1 MKLIPLLQKRTLLA
15 LLTVVA
21 AAQTATAAFVVN
33 LMPTA
38 LGGGLF
44 QYNVSVT
51 NTDADDYVRVSLLN
65 GPLNDTFIVPNAPFG
80 FMASYDSGLGIID
93 LLEDTD
99 LFAAGSTK
107 GLFSFQSTGAP
118 GFSFTNF
125 EAQKI
130 NGDLFTGATAVP
142 EPNRG
147 VLCMAGFSMLMMIRK
162 RRTGA
167 APRRAVMALAAGV
180 CMQGAVLASSHS
192 DAPLIKQDPQANIT
206 DVYAFV
212 GTKYDD
218 ANVKVLNVL
227 VSVRPFSEPGDGAVY
242 ERFADDAL
250 YSIHIT
256 NPTTG
261 AQVLRYDFRFSDIN
275 PLTGP
280 GLKNPNT
287 ILSYGLGTAAG
298 AIQATGDAQQNYTQT
313 FSVLKNNVQIATNVP
328 TPPPNLGGRTTP
340 KYNDANGNAVSGA
353 ATFAALDD
361 YTRLAV
367 QTLADGTVVFAGP
380 REDGFFAD
388 TSGIFDLLDGRI
400 LQTTGAGVD
409 GFKGFNVLTY
419 AVQIPISA
427 LPSFPFNAA
436 FADLGNSGNPLPS
449 VAQANGV
456 GVYASVSRPRN
467 TLRRTDGEPVHS
479 GPMIQVNRQGN
490 PLFNEVLV
498 AHQAKDA
505 YNRGLP
511 TGDAAFGTYATNSE
525 LAFLINVVVFGT
537 GNGLTPLATT
547 GRGDLN
553 LVFIPDVIRVD
564 TSTPPVRLPGDAGFE
579 RRGFAGGDTTTD
591 SSGRVKSGG
600 WPNGRRVG
608 DDVVDIALIA
618 VASGPSYSTVTVLG
632 DNVNANDQLYHR
644 VFPYLGTPHAG
655 SRVNQRQAP

>member
-1 MKLIPLLQKRTLLA
+1 MLSLKKRTLLA
-15 LLTVVA
+15 LLTAVA
-21 AAQTATAAFVVN
+21 AAQTASAAFVVN

-51 NTDADDYVRVSLLN
+51 NTDPDDYVRVSLLN

-107 GLFSFQSTGAP
+107 GLFTFQSMGDP
-118 GFSFTNF
+118 GFSFTGF

-130 NGDLFTGATAVP
+130 NGDIFNGVTTVP
-142 EPNRG
+142 EPSRG

-162 RRTGA
+162 RKSRP
-167 APRRAVMALAAGV
+167 APRAAGAVTALVATV

-192 DAPLIKQDPQANIT
+192 DAPLIKQDPQANLT

-218 ANVKVLNVL
+218 PAVKVLNVL
-227 VSVRPFSEPGDGAVY
+227 VSVRPFSEPGDGAAY

-256 NPTTG
+256 HPTTG

-313 FSVLKNNVQIATNVP
+313 YSVLKNNVQIATNVP

-367 QTLADGTVVFAGP
+367 
-380 REDGFFAD
+380 R
-388 TSGIFDLLDGRI
+388 
-400 LQTTGAGVD
+400 
-409 GFKGFNVLTY
+409 
-419 AVQIPISA
+419 
-427 LPSFPFNAA
+427 
-436 FADLGNSGNPLPS
+436 
-449 VAQANGV
+449 
-456 GVYASVSRPRN
+456 
-467 TLRRTDGEPVHS
+467 
-479 GPMIQVNRQGN
+479 
-490 PLFNEVLV
+490 
-498 AHQAKDA
+498 
-505 YNRGLP
+505 
-511 TGDAAFGTYATNSE
+511 
-525 LAFLINVVVFGT
+525 
-537 GNGLTPLATT
+537 
-547 GRGDLN
+547 
-553 LVFIPDVIRVD
+553 
-564 TSTPPVRLPGDAGFE
+564 TPPMWYW
-579 RRGFAGGDTTTD
+579 T
-591 SSGRVKSGG
+591 
-600 WPNGRRVG
+600 WPSMG
-608 DDVVDIALIA
+608 
-618 VASGPSYSTVTVLG
+618 
-632 DNVNANDQLYHR
+632 
-644 VFPYLGTPHAG
+644 
-655 SRVNQRQAP
+655 

>member
-1 MKLIPLLQKRTLLA
+1 MKNMHTLKKSALA
-15 LLTVVA
+15 AWIA
-21 AAQTATAAFVVN
+21 AFAAIQTASAAVTVN
-33 LMPTA
+33 LSPTP
-38 LGGGLF
+38 LGGGVF
-44 QYNVSVT
+44 SFNVSVT
-51 NTDADDYVRVSLLN
+51 NSGPDDVVRVSLLN
-65 GPLNDTFIVPNAPFG
+65 GPTGDPLVMPTAPTG
-80 FMASYDSGLGIID
+80 YLASYDSGLGILD
-93 LLEDTD
+93 LLEDTQP
-99 LFAAGSTK
+99 FASGTTTQFFTFNSTTSS
-107 GLFSFQSTGAP
+107 GFDFTSFEYQRT
-118 GFSFTNF
+118 
-125 EAQKI
+125 
-130 NGDLFTGATAVP
+130 NGDVFTGIASVP
-142 EPNRG
+142 EPSRG
-147 VLCMAGFSMLMMIRK
+147 LLLMASLSGLIMVRRK
-162 RRTGA
+162 PRPKGAQRT
-167 APRRAVMALAAGV
+167 VMTVAALAL
-180 CMQGAVLASSHS
+180 MQGAALASSHS
-192 DAPLIKQDPQANIT
+192 DAPLIKQDPQANLT
-206 DVYAFV
+206 DVYAFI
-212 GTKYDD
+212 GTKYD
-218 ANVKVLNVL
+218 NPSIKVLNVL
-227 VSVRPFSEPGDGAVY
+227 VSVRPFSEPGDGAAY

-256 NPTTG
+256 HPTTG

-275 PLTGP
+275 PLTTP

-313 FSVLKNNVQIATNVP
+313 YTVLKDNVQIATNLQ

-340 KYNDANGNAVSGA
+340 KYNDVNGNAVSGA

-367 QTLADGTVVFAGP
+367 QTLSDGTAVFAGP

-400 LQTTGAGVD
+400 LATTGTGVD

-419 AVQIPISA
+419 AIQIPITS
-427 LPSFPFNAA
+427 LPSFAYTAA
-436 FADLGNSGNPLPS
+436 FADLGSGSNPLPS
-449 VAQANGV
+449 VATANGV

-467 TLRRTDGEPVHS
+467 TLRRTDGEPVNS
-479 GPMIQVNRQGN
+479 GPFIQVNRQGN

-498 AHQAKDA
+498 AHAGKDP
-505 YNRGLP
+505 YNRSLP

-537 GNGLTPLATT
+537 ANGLSPLATT
-547 GRGDLN
+547 NRGDLN

-564 TSTPPVRLPGDAGFE
+564 TTTAAVRLPGDSGFE

-591 SSGRVKSGG
+591 SSGRVKSSG

-618 VASGPSYSTVTVLG
+618 VASGPSYSPVTVLG